1 LRSEIDFLKE
11 YVEID
16 HKGEKDE
23 KWT

>member
-1 LRSEIDFLKE
+1 LRSEIDFLRE